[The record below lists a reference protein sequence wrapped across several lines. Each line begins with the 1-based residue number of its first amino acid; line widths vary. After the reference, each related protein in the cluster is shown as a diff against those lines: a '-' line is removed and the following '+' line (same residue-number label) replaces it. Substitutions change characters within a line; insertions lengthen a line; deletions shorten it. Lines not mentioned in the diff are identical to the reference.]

1 MSVLTFAMHQSFPSL
16 TYIKFVLDHRSDTFG
31 SPSDKQVFFQEFA
44 KFIPNHILEY
54 IVNTTKNPR
63 ITRLRETGN
72 LAMSVAKQMVKDKAE
87 MLLQGKG
94 SRDVFSLLGG
104 YTSSFRSSK
113 SDNRHS

>member
-31 SPSDKQVFFQEFA
+31 SPSDKQVFFQAFA
-44 KFIPNHILEY
+44 KFIPDRILEY
-54 IVNTTKNPR
+54 LGETTKNPR

-72 LAMSVAKQMVKDKAE
+72 LAMSVAKQMVKDK
-87 MLLQGKG
+87 G